1 MLRTRTADS
10 NFRLPC
16 KHEMLCGYLWKSF
29 SMSCY
34 SAQIEN
40 GATHEVQ
47 SQQGKCGDCS
57 ILML

>member
-1 MLRTRTADS
+1 
-10 NFRLPC
+10 
-16 KHEMLCGYLWKSF
+16 
-29 SMSCY
+29 MSCY